1 MKRVLLLLATCIF
14 LLLAAFSSRP
24 AAGSAP
30 IAAPVLKWQHGGCYS
45 SWCET
50 GWYSSPAVAD
60 LDGDGAPEVI
70 ASPYTL
76 FVLNGEDGSIQW
88 DADPPGSRTWPGVVT
103 ADMDADGDV
112 EIVVAQGGGYVTVYN
127 HLGAQ
132 VWSRRPSTSE
142 LRGLSV
148 YDLDGDNTM
157 EIIVTAA
164 VGSKTNTWV
173 YEHTGNIRGG
183 WPQLVN
189 DSGYAWGTYNDNA
202 TVGDLDGDGLAE
214 IVVPSDVHY
223 INAYQDNGLQ
233 IPAHPMFGGKGWGK
247 VGVHVSHEVDLR
259 GYAKCG
265 SEHRPNFAH
274 TPASMVDV
282 NNDGRLEVVV
292 TGNIYNCGTSPYTS
306 LYEMPFIFNKD
317 RSRWS
322 RDGFDWE
329 AIPVA
334 DSAAAPLQEDYH
346 IIESAMANPVVAD
359 LDGDGYKEILYASY
373 DGRLHAYWLDK
384 TEHYGWPYNV
394 NGTGPGVRFASE
406 PLVVDLDNNGQSEV
420 IFASWPQKGS
430 GYIGKLH
437 ILDYRG
443 SVLHELPLPAPY
455 GGSDWNGSL
464 AAPTVDNI
472 DSDADLEIVV
482 NTSHSGIVA
491 YDLPGTSEARIIWG
505 TGRANYQRTGSYLR
519 GVLTNLRFHASPNVP
534 GAGETV
540 TYIVEL
546 SNSGPELD
554 SVALTSTLP
563 VDVTYSGG
571 LSATSGKAAFSAGQV
586 KWAGAV
592 IAGVPINISYTV
604 TVNEEVK
611 DPRPLVSS
619 LQIDDGIGGI
629 YLLSTTI
636 MANGQAIYLPAMAR

>member
-1 MKRVLLLLATCIF
+1 MKRVLLLLTTCIF

-24 AAGSAP
+24 AAGTAP
-30 IAAPVLKWQHGGCYS
+30 ITTPVLKWQHGGCYS

-103 ADMDADGDV
+103 ADIDADGDF
-112 EIVVAQGGGYVTVYN
+112 EIVIAQGGGYVTVYN
-127 HLGAQ
+127 HLGDQ
-132 VWSRRPSTSE
+132 VWSRRPTTSE

-148 YDLDGDNTM
+148 YDLDDDNTM

-173 YEHTGNIRGG
+173 FEHTGDVRAG
-183 WPQLVN
+183 WPQLTD
-189 DSGYAWGTYNDNA
+189 DSGYAWGTYNDNT

-223 INAYQDNGLQ
+223 INAYQDSGLQ
-233 IPAHPMFGGKGWGK
+233 IPAHSMFGGKGWGK
-247 VGVHVSHEVDLR
+247 VGVHVSHEVDIR

-322 RDGFDWE
+322 EDGFDWE
-329 AIPVA
+329 AIPVP
-334 DSAAAPLQEDYH
+334 DNGAAPLQEDYH
-346 IIESAMANPVVAD
+346 VIESAMANPVVAD
-359 LDGDGYKEILYASY
+359 LDGDGNTEILYASY
-373 DGRLHAYWLDK
+373 DGRLHVYWLDK
-384 TEHYGWPYNV
+384 TEHHGWPYNV
-394 NGTGPGVRFASE
+394 NGSGPGIRFASE
-406 PLVVDLDNNGQSEV
+406 PLVVDLDNNGQAEV
-420 IFASWPQKGS
+420 IFTSWPQKGS
-430 GYIGKLH
+430 DYTGKLH

-455 GGSDWNGSL
+455 GSSDWNGSL

-472 DSDADLEIVV
+472 DGDPDLELVL

-505 TGRANYQRTGSYLR
+505 TGRGNYQRTGSYLR
-519 GVLTNLRFHASPNVP
+519 GVLTDLRFHASPNVP
-534 GAGETV
+534 EAGETV

-546 SNSGPELD
+546 SNSGPKLD
-554 SVALTSTLP
+554 SVTLTSTLP

-571 LSATSGKAAFSAGQV
+571 LSATSGNAVFSAGQV

-592 IAGVPINISYTV
+592 AAGVPINISYTV
-604 TVNEEVK
+604 TINEDVT
-611 DPRPLVSS
+611 DPRPLVSH
-619 LQIDDGIGGI
+619 LQIDDGIGGV
-629 YLLSTTI
+629 YWLSATI